1 MKSGFYD
8 FVLLFQCVYLGF
20 VLLLLLFCL
29 FFLFPFF
36 CRKHKKSKLTQ
47 VPYVIDLSLGEFLL
61 KAHKEASGLAFMT

>member
-1 MKSGFYD
+1 M
-8 FVLLFQCVYLGF
+8 
-20 VLLLLLFCL
+20 CL
-29 FFLFPFF
+29 FGFCFVVVAVLSLFFYFLLF